1 MIFKLRDK
9 RESRKRDDLLCIDYE
24 DLMSE
29 TKIAMGPCNYDI
41 YFAMSFLQ
49 TFTNYKNEHPDLDMS
64 DDDAVGEVID
74 RLYEILRS
82 NYEQLVK
89 SQGLETSHASL
100 YCFFQKG
107 EMIIKALDF
116 WLSSGAIH
124 SGYESALQIVPVDEK
139 PSVRCSEKMDDFQL
153 KKVNFLLENPADFA
167 NRFVENNVLLV
178 VENSKQRKEFVRYFL
193 EILGFDYSTAKSI
206 YRTIVNENGDT
217 QYWTLKF
224 TFENE
229 LFYSFS
235 NDFDD
240 LIQLQQIY
248 NDMEVVQDISSLELK
263 ALKQASLRT
272 LCDAEIN

>member
-9 RESRKRDDLLCIDYE
+9 RESRKRADLLCIDYE

-82 NYEQLVK
+82 NYTYLVN
-89 SQGLETSHASL
+89 SQGIEANHASL
-100 YCFFQKG
+100 YCYFQKG
-107 EMIIKALDF
+107 EMVIKALDF

-139 PSVRCSEKMDDFQL
+139 PLVRRSEKVENIHL
-153 KKVNFLLENPADFA
+153 KKVNFLLENPTDFV
-167 NRFVENNVLLV
+167 NRFIENSVLLV
-178 VENSKQRKEFVRYFL
+178 VKKSKFRKDFLRYFL
-193 EILGFDYSTAKSI
+193 QILGLDYSTSKSM
-206 YRTIVNENGDT
+206 YRTIVNENGDA

-248 NDMEVVQDISSLELK
+248 NDMEVVQELSSFELK
-263 ALKQASLRT
+263 ALEQASLRT
-272 LCDAEIN
+272 LCDAEIS